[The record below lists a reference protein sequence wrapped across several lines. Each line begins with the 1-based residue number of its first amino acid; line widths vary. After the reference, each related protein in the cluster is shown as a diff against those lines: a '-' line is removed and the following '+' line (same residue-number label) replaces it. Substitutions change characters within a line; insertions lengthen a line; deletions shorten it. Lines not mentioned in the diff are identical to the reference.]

1 MYTLEID
8 GRAVAVINGD
18 EETARDLFT
27 CDGFKDDIR
36 AMTSEGRPL
45 WNATAAL
52 TVRPASDAEV
62 EEFEDALSED
72 DEEGEFE
79 PDPHHTESPGAGQ
92 VGSRGTETQ
101 GVEDDEDEADIVFL
115 VDIDEGSGHLDA

>member
-27 CDGFKDDIR
+27 CDGFKEDIR

-45 WNATAAL
+45 WNGTSAL
-52 TVRPASDAEV
+52 TVRPASEAEV

-79 PDPHHTESPGAGQ
+79 PDPHHASSQGPGSQGSENPGA
-92 VGSRGTETQ
+92 
-101 GVEDDEDEADIVFL
+101 EDDEDEADIVFL